1 MKGWSALPPPISSDM
16 MAPKRRSRAAPHR
29 MMSSGFALRRGELDH
44 QALALD
50 MVELSRCSNAT
61 AKTTPGCER
70 PFGNGWA
77 SAANRA

>member
-1 MKGWSALPPPISSDM
+1 VSHRIGIGIPAGKLTTTMVPFAGS
-16 MAPKRRSRAAPHR
+16 PHR
-29 MMSSGFALRRGELDH
+29 IMSSGFALRWGKLDS

-50 MVELSRCSNAT
+50 MAELSRCSNA
-61 AKTTPGCER
+61 KTTPRCER